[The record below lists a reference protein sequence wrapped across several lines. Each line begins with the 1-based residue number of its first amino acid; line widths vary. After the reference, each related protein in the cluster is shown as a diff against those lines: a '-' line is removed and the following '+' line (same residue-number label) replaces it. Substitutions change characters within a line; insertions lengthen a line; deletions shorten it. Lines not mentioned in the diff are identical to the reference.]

1 MSYDLT
7 AHEEPTSNE
16 YKTLDQS
23 TLEERLSLFI
33 QDLLEHNFA
42 KLTHMIYR
50 HDVKE
55 AKFNEALEEPSLKLQ
70 ANAIARL
77 VVEREL
83 QKVET
88 RKKYSPNRNKELP
101 I

>member
-1 MSYDLT
+1 MNHDLT
-7 AHEEPTSNE
+7 PYEEPTSLE
-16 YKTLDQS
+16 YETLDQS

-42 KLTHMIYR
+42 KLTNMIYR
-50 HDVKE
+50 HDLNEV
-55 AKFNEALEEPSLKLQ
+55 KFNQALEKPSLKLQ